1 MIDRNSKPK
10 LCIVVPCH
18 NESMAFPHSL
28 DALSGVLTDL
38 VSKNK
43 INPLSFIL
51 FVDDGSKD
59 NTWELIKSTS
69 ERNDFVSGLK
79 LSRNFGHQAALL
91 AGLNEAMVRS
101 DVSISIDADL
111 QDDVSCIEKMIDSY
125 MNGNEIVYGVRL
137 KRDTDTWFK
146 RNTANLFYKSMA
158 LMGVEQEANHAD
170 FRLMSTLALEA
181 FTKLEERNLY
191 IRGMI
196 PLIGF
201 KTDRVLYCRTE
212 RCAGETSYPLSK
224 MISLAAKGITS
235 STMFPLRGIF
245 YIGLTTCFIAIV
257 LILYTLIQNFL
268 GNTLTGWTSLTL
280 SILFFGG
287 AQLLCLGVVGEYIG
301 KIYTEVK
308 RRPLFFIEERLDS
321 QFNEKKMSQ
330 DDQL

>member
-1 MIDRNSKPK
+1 
-10 LCIVVPCH
+10 
-18 NESMAFPHSL
+18 MAFPQTLDSL
-28 DALSGVLTDL
+28 SRVLNDL

-43 INPLSFIL
+43 INPLSYIL

-59 NTWELIKSTS
+59 NTWELIRTNSAQS
-69 ERNDFVSGLK
+69 NIVSGLK

-91 AGLNEAMVRS
+91 AGLNEAMVSS

-137 KRDTDTWFK
+137 RRNTDTWFK
-146 RNTANLFYKSMA
+146 RNSANLFYKLMA

-181 FTKLEERNLY
+181 FTKLDERNLY

-201 KTDRVLYCRTE
+201 RTDRVFYCRAE

-235 STMFPLRGIF
+235 ATMFPLRGIF
-245 YIGLTTCFIAIV
+245 YIGLTTCLIAIT
-257 LILYTLIQNFL
+257 LIFYTLIQNYL

-308 RRPLFFIEERLDS
+308 RRPLFFIEEKLNL
-321 QFNEKKMSQ
+321 QINEKKIFQ
-330 DDQL
+330 DN